1 MPHTQTPILQSNRI
15 PPSSST
21 SPTYFLLSYSQCAL
35 SEAITH
41 RLTWILFFQCIYSTL
56 RLTYPPELARLTA
69 LVRLR
74 RHTVPATASQST
86 ASDGAAVAGADPVP
100 VVVVEVVRV
109 EVDGDSGDAFAAQS
123 LFQLLKLQLATPA
136 DQVTEAMRMASL
148 LPSRR
153 FAA

>member
-1 MPHTQTPILQSNRI
+1 M
-15 PPSSST
+15 
-21 SPTYFLLSYSQCAL
+21 
-35 SEAITH
+35 
-41 RLTWILFFQCIYSTL
+41 
-56 RLTYPPELARLTA
+56 TYPPELARLTA

-74 RHTVPATASQST
+74 RHTVPASVPPS
-86 ASDGAAVAGADPVP
+86 SDSAAAAGADPVP

-136 DQVTEAMRMASL
+136 DQVTEAMRAASL